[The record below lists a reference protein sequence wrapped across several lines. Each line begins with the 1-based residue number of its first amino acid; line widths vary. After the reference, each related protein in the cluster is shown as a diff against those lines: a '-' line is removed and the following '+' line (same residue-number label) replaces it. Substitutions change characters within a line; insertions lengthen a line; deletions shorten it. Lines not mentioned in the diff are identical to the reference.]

1 MRIDNLGCSS
11 SFYSLHLKLN
21 KINKKLKSWNLK
33 YHKFYFL
40 KYLFF
45 YYKVLELIR
54 RIKKMRLKS
63 CFCLGRQAFFKYFK
77 ESVLVNHKINSF

>member
-11 SFYSLHLKLN
+11 SFYSLHLELN
-21 KINKKLKSWNLK
+21 KINKKFKSWNLK

-45 YYKVLELIR
+45 I
-54 RIKKMRLKS
+54 LKYLS
-63 CFCLGRQAFFKYFK
+63 SYVG
-77 ESVLVNHKINSF
+77 

>member
-21 KINKKLKSWNLK
+21 KINKKFKSWNLK

-45 YYKVLELIR
+45 I
-54 RIKKMRLKS
+54 LKYLS
-63 CFCLGRQAFFKYFK
+63 SYVG
-77 ESVLVNHKINSF
+77 